1 MNLITIADREDGPV
15 FGVNSVHFHARSNSP
30 FGTPE
35 FVSRLTGLAAVFEAA
50 SKRFQEHLVVE
61 HVRET
66 TWNDIVRGA
75 SHLAFNAALE
85 EARAA
90 KEAGARH
97 MEPALAIDPMRAAE
111 IRAGFRAVDAAG
123 KASLLAG
130 ADLEALTAVVA
141 DGNPVPLDPTLYAEA
156 VRRYR
161 VENRLIKEGVA
172 AYHPAKPTVDNPL
185 AIGADMAAA
194 RKQVEGWES
203 AHAARLDAVK
213 ANEDSA
219 RHLIAFLAA
228 VYEVRPDEVLDGILG
243 RDHAEAA

>member
-1 MNLITIADREDGPV
+1 MNLITIADRDDGPV
-15 FGVNSVHFHARSNSP
+15 FGFNSVHFHARSDGP
-30 FGTPE
+30 FGSTE
-35 FVSRLTGLAAVFEAA
+35 QVSRLTGLAAVYEAT

-75 SHLAFNAALE
+75 SRLTFNAALA

-90 KEAGARH
+90 QEAGARH
-97 MEPALAIDPMRAAE
+97 MEPALAVDPMRAAE
-111 IRAGFRAVDAAG
+111 IRSGYRAVDAAG

-141 DGNPVPLDPTLYAEA
+141 DGNPVPLDPTLHADA

-161 VENRLIKEGVA
+161 VENRLVKEGVA
-172 AYHPAKPTVDNPL
+172 AHHPAKPTVDNPL
-185 AIGADMAAA
+185 AIGADMDAA
-194 RKQVEGWES
+194 RKQVEGFE
-203 AHAARLDAVK
+203 AQHAARLAAVK
-213 ANEDSA
+213 ANEDTA

-228 VYEVRPDEVLDGILG
+228 VYEVRPDEVLDSILG
-243 RDHAEAA
+243 RDNAKAA